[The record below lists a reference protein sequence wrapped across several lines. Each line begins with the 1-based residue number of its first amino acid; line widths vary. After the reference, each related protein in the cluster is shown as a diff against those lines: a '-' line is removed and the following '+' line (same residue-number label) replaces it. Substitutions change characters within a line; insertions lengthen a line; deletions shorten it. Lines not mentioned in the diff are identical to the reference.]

1 VIDTSN
7 AGLIRFGREHHQGGL
22 MPTIFEDE
30 DVILYLLRRRRVT
43 DVGEEHVIART
54 TFRRCRLLGPVH
66 LRVGEN
72 VVIEDCNFEP
82 SQKES
87 VLAVDAGAFYVGAL
101 GATDCRFEACTF
113 DNVRVVVASD
123 HELAA

>member
-101 GATDCRFEACTF
+101 GATRAATGALRPDSAFE
-113 DNVRVVVASD
+113 VVHTDGAG
-123 HELAA
+123 